1 MKKEKVDSLKNKLCC
16 DKTDSIMLDKLVLLE
31 NHYVLRILKYVGA
44 GASFFWVTSHLV
56 YIIERVK
63 ILLQTS
69 FWKGLFLAFDVD

>member
-44 GASFFWVTSHLV
+44 GASFF
-56 YIIERVK
+56 
-63 ILLQTS
+63 
-69 FWKGLFLAFDVD
+69 